1 VRLLEDNLIHNLK
14 RRRHGDECNLVV
26 QKCCDNGCIWT
37 LAPYK
42 PQGILVRLDAF
53 QLAFPHGLC
62 SYRHHRLVFKP
73 KTVAHCHFDQL
84 TLKHLVHHPDVIL
97 QLGKLPKRAA
107 LTWDF
112 VRLCG
117 TSMHSLVIPA
127 RADSSMARVADTMK
141 SSVAS

>member
-14 RRRHGDECNLVV
+14 RRRRGDERNFMV
-26 QKCCDNGCIWT
+26 QKCRNDSCIRT
-37 LAPYK
+37 LSPYES
-42 PQGILVRLDAF
+42 QGVLIRLDALH
-53 QLAFPHGLC
+53 LAFPHGLC
-62 SYRHHRLVFKP
+62 SDGHHRLVVHSEA
-73 KTVAHCHFDQL
+73 VAHCHFAQL

-117 TSMHSLVIPA
+117 TSIYSLVIPA

-141 SSVAS
+141 SSVAL